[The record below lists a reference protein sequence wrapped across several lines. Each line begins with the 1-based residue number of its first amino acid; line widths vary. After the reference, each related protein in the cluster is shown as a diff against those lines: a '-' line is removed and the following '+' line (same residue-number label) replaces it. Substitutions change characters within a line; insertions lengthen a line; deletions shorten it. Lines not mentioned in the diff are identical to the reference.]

1 MKRRQFLTASAAAAA
16 SATAASAAFPTPAI
30 AQGVRQLK
38 MVTTWPKNF
47 PGLGTSP
54 ERIALKVRE
63 ATEGAIDI
71 KVFAGGELVP
81 PFESFDAVSTG
92 AADIYNGAEYY
103 WVGKSKAFAFFTA
116 VPFGMSASE
125 LNAWIYHGGGRALW
139 DELSS
144 QFNIKPFMSANTG
157 TQWGGWFNREINTP
171 EDLKGLKMRMP
182 GLGGDALARLGAN
195 VQTLPGGEIFPAL
208 ESGTIDATEWVGP
221 WNDLAFGFYQVAKYY
236 YWPGFHEP
244 GAGLATAFNL
254 DVWNSLTPSQQ
265 RSIEAICAW
274 ENDNTYTEFLYHNS
288 VALNTLTQEHGVV
301 LREFPEEVFDGFRRA
316 SAELMEEITSE
327 DPFVKK
333 VWESVQQTQRYTSE
347 ALRYADSA
355 YLQRR

>member
-1 MKRRQFLTASAAAAA
+1 MKRRNFLTGAAAVSTAAAA
-16 SATAASAAFPTPAI
+16 SAFPKPAI
-30 AQGVRQLK
+30 AQGARQLK

-54 ERIALKVRE
+54 ERIAVKVRE

-71 KVFAGGELVP
+71 KVYAGGELVP

-103 WVGKSKAFAFFTA
+103 WTGKSKAFAFFTA
-116 VPFGMSASE
+116 VPFGMTASE
-125 LNAWIYHGGGRALW
+125 LNAWIYHGGGQQLW
-139 DELSS
+139 DELSAR
-144 QFNIKPFMSANTG
+144 FNVKALMSANTG
-157 TQWGGWFNREINTP
+157 TQWGGWFNREINTL

-182 GLGGDALARLGAN
+182 GLGGDTLARLGAN

-221 WNDLAFGFYQVAKYY
+221 WNDLAFGFYQVTKFY

-265 RSIEAICAW
+265 RIMEAICAW
-274 ENDNTYTEFLYHNS
+274 ENDYTYTEFLYHNS
-288 VALNTLTQEHGVV
+288 KALRTLTEEHGVV
-301 LREFPEEVFDGFRRA
+301 LREFPKEVFDGYRRA
-316 SAELMEEITSE
+316 ARELMQEITDE
-327 DPFVKK
+327 DPFVARVYQSFLETLKD
-333 VWESVQQTQRYTSE
+333 TSDG
-347 ALRYADSA
+347 LGYAENA
-355 YLQRR
+355 YLARR